1 MSINTSQ
8 EQTFPP
14 VRTCPFSPPE
24 EYARMRRE
32 EPVRQ
37 VTLWSG
43 QRIWAVSRYQDVRTV
58 LTDER
63 FSADITREG
72 FPLMRPSVGLA
83 FRSVGRRNFMR
94 MDGSEHSRLR
104 KMVAQD
110 FTAKAVERW
119 RPEIETLA
127 DGIIDRLLTSGKPF
141 DLVGEIAEEIPTRV
155 ICWMLGIPEQDRA
168 YFRDLTQRYMSTQST
183 PEETRHVV
191 ESLIAYLDRLIDA
204 KCERPEDDMLS
215 RLVHEHLLPG
225 DLDREDLNATARL
238 ILVAG
243 HESSVSMISM
253 GTLALLQNPGKWEA
267 LRSDPSQ
274 LAVAVEELLRYLTV
288 VHQTAVRVTAEDV
301 EIGGVVIPAGQGV
314 IALTSSADRDADFF
328 ADPDTIDWARGK
340 LRQHFAFGYGPHHC
354 LGHLLAKVELQ
365 VVFAA
370 LLRRMP
376 TLRLAVPF
384 EDLEF
389 KDDQSIT
396 GVTRLPVIW

>member
-1 MSINTSQ
+1 MSTHNQQ
-8 EQTFPP
+8 ERTFPP
-14 VRTCPFSPPE
+14 TRSCPFSPPA
-24 EYARMRRE
+24 EYGRMRE
-32 EPVRQ
+32 EDPVRQ

-94 MDGSEHSRLR
+94 MDGPEHARLR

-119 RPEIETLA
+119 RPDIQTLT
-127 DGIIDRLLTSGKPF
+127 DGIIDRLLGDGKPF
-141 DLVGEIAEEIPTRV
+141 DLVAKIAEEIPTRV
-155 ICWMLGIPEQDRA
+155 ICWMLGIPEHDRA
-168 YFRDLTQRYMSTQST
+168 YFRDLTTRYMSTQST
-183 PEETRHVV
+183 PEETKEVV
-191 ESLIAYLDRLIDA
+191 EGLIAYLDRLIDT
-204 KCERPEDDMLS
+204 KREQPENDMLS
-215 RLVHEHLLPG
+215 RLVHEHLLTG

-238 ILVAG
+238 MLVAG
-243 HESSVSMISM
+243 HETSVSMISM
-253 GTLALLQNPGKWEA
+253 GTLALLEHPEKWAA
-267 LRSDPSQ
+267 LRADPTQ
-274 LAVAVEELLRYLTV
+274 LPDAVEELLRYLTV
-288 VHQTAVRVTAEDV
+288 VHQTAVRVTAEEV
-301 EIGGVVIPAGQGV
+301 EIGGVVIPEGQGV
-314 IALTSSADRDADFF
+314 IALTSSADRDGAYF
-328 ADPDTIDWARGK
+328 ADPDTIDWTRAK

-365 VVFAA
+365 VVFAT

-384 EDLEF
+384 TELEF
-389 KDDQSIT
+389 KNDQSIT
-396 GVTRLPVIW
+396 GVTRLPVTW

>member
-1 MSINTSQ
+1 MSTNTEQ
-8 EQTFPP
+8 KQTFPP
-14 VRTCPFSPPE
+14 MRSCPFSPPP
-24 EYARMRRE
+24 EYARMRE
-32 EPVRQ
+32 EAPVRQ

-94 MDGSEHSRLR
+94 MDGAEHARLR
-104 KMVAQD
+104 RMVSQD

-119 RPEIETLA
+119 RPEIQTLT
-127 DGIIDRLLTSGKPF
+127 DGIIDRLLADGKPF
-141 DLVGEIAEEIPTRV
+141 DLVSEIAEEIPTRV

-168 YFRDLTQRYMSTQST
+168 YFRDLTTRYMSTKST
-183 PEETRHVV
+183 PEETKEVV
-191 ESLIAYLDRLIDA
+191 ESLIAYLDHLIDA
-204 KCERPEDDMLS
+204 KSGQPGDDMLS

-225 DLDREDLNATARL
+225 DLDRADLNATARL
-238 ILVAG
+238 MLVAG

-253 GTLALLQNPGKWEA
+253 GTLALLEHPDKWAELQA
-267 LRSDPSQ
+267 DSSQ
-274 LAVAVEELLRYLTV
+274 LPSAVEELLRYLTV
-288 VHQTAVRVTAEDV
+288 VHQTAVRVTAEEV
-301 EIGGVVIPAGQGV
+301 EIGGVVIPEGQGV
-314 IALTSSADRDADFF
+314 IALTSSADRDADYFD
-328 ADPDTIDWARGK
+328 DPDTIDWTRGK

-354 LGHLLAKVELQ
+354 LGHLLAKVEMQ

-384 EDLEF
+384 AELNF

-396 GVTRLPVIW
+396 GVTRLPVTW

>member
-1 MSINTSQ
+1 M
-8 EQTFPP
+8 
-14 VRTCPFSPPE
+14 
-24 EYARMRRE
+24 RMREE

-94 MDGSEHSRLR
+94 IDGPEHVRLR
-104 KMVAQD
+104 KMVTQD

-119 RPEIETLA
+119 RPEIQKLTDSIIDSLLA
-127 DGIIDRLLTSGKPF
+127 DGKPF
-141 DLVGEIAEEIPTRV
+141 DLVSEIAEEIPTRV

-168 YFRDLTQRYMSTQST
+168 FFRGITTRYMSTQST
-183 PEETRHVV
+183 PEETKEVV
-191 ESLIAYLDRLIDA
+191 ESLIAYLDRLIDT
-204 KCERPEDDMLS
+204 KREQPEDDMLS
-215 RLVHEHLLPG
+215 RLVHEHLLTG
-225 DLDREDLNATARL
+225 DLDRADLNATARL
-238 ILVAG
+238 MLVAG

-253 GTLALLQNPGKWEA
+253 GTLALLEHPEKWAA
-267 LRSDPSQ
+267 LRADLSQ
-274 LAVAVEELLRYLTV
+274 LPAAIEELLRYLTV
-288 VHQTAVRVTAEDV
+288 VHQTAVRVTAEEV
-301 EIGGVVIPAGQGV
+301 AVGGVVIPEGQGV
-314 IALTSSADRDADFF
+314 IALTSSADRDGDYF
-328 ADPDTIDWARGK
+328 ADPDTIDWTRK
-340 LRQHFAFGYGPHHC
+340 RLRQHFAFGYGPHHC

-365 VVFAA
+365 VVFGA

-376 TLRLAVPF
+376 NLRLAVPF
-384 EDLEF
+384 AELNF
-389 KDDQSIT
+389 KNDQSIT

>member
-1 MSINTSQ
+1 MSTHVQQ

-14 VRTCPFSPPE
+14 SRSCPFSPPS
-24 EYARMRRE
+24 EYMRMREE

-94 MDGSEHSRLR
+94 IDGPEHVRLR
-104 KMVAQD
+104 KMVTQD

-119 RPEIETLA
+119 RPEIQKLTDSIIDSLLA
-127 DGIIDRLLTSGKPF
+127 DGKPF
-141 DLVGEIAEEIPTRV
+141 DLVSEIAEEIPTRV

-168 YFRDLTQRYMSTQST
+168 FFRGITTRYMSTQST
-183 PEETRHVV
+183 PEETKEVV
-191 ESLIAYLDRLIDA
+191 ESLIAYLDRLIDT
-204 KCERPEDDMLS
+204 KREQPEDDMLS
-215 RLVHEHLLPG
+215 RLVHEHLLTG
-225 DLDREDLNATARL
+225 DLDRADLNATARL
-238 ILVAG
+238 MLVAG

-253 GTLALLQNPGKWEA
+253 GTLALLEHPEKWAA
-267 LRSDPSQ
+267 LRADLSQ
-274 LAVAVEELLRYLTV
+274 LPAAVEELLRYLTV
-288 VHQTAVRVTAEDV
+288 VHQTAVRVTAEEV
-301 EIGGVVIPAGQGV
+301 AVGGVVIPEGQGV
-314 IALTSSADRDADFF
+314 IALTSSADRDGDYF
-328 ADPDTIDWARGK
+328 ADPDTIDWTRK
-340 LRQHFAFGYGPHHC
+340 RLRQHFAFGYGPHHC

-365 VVFAA
+365 VVFGA

-376 TLRLAVPF
+376 NLRLAVPF
-384 EDLEF
+384 VELNF
-389 KDDQSIT
+389 KNDQSIT

>member
-1 MSINTSQ
+1 MSTHVQQ

-14 VRTCPFSPPE
+14 SRSCPFSPPS
-24 EYARMRRE
+24 EYMRMREE

-94 MDGSEHSRLR
+94 IDGPEHVRLR
-104 KMVAQD
+104 KMVTQD

-119 RPEIETLA
+119 RPEIQKLTDSIIDSLLA
-127 DGIIDRLLTSGKPF
+127 DGKPF
-141 DLVGEIAEEIPTRV
+141 DLVSEIAEEIPTRV

-168 YFRDLTQRYMSTQST
+168 FFRGITTRYMSTQST
-183 PEETRHVV
+183 PEETKEVV
-191 ESLIAYLDRLIDA
+191 ESLIAYLDRLIDT
-204 KCERPEDDMLS
+204 KREQPEDDMLS
-215 RLVHEHLLPG
+215 RLVHEHLLTG
-225 DLDREDLNATARL
+225 DLDRADLNATARL
-238 ILVAG
+238 MLVAG

-253 GTLALLQNPGKWEA
+253 GTLALLEHPEKWAA
-267 LRSDPSQ
+267 LRADLSQ
-274 LAVAVEELLRYLTV
+274 LPAAIEELLRYLTV
-288 VHQTAVRVTAEDV
+288 VHQTAVRVTAEEV
-301 EIGGVVIPAGQGV
+301 AVGGVVIPEGQGV
-314 IALTSSADRDADFF
+314 IALTSSADRDGDYF
-328 ADPDTIDWARGK
+328 ADPDTIDWTRK
-340 LRQHFAFGYGPHHC
+340 RLRQHFAFGYGPHHC

-365 VVFAA
+365 VVFGA

-376 TLRLAVPF
+376 NLRLAVPF
-384 EDLEF
+384 AELNF
-389 KDDQSIT
+389 KNDQSIT